1 MNRRIVTLVVAL
13 VPILVFG
20 ALLGTVRVPFVSLG
34 PGPTFDTLGEYDGKK
49 VVDIAG
55 TDTKDYGGHLNMTT
69 VSQRDGL
76 TLGQALVLW
85 LSDQQQLVPRAM
97 VYPPDKSK
105 DDVDKQNTDDFK
117 NSEDSAEFAALSYLK
132 YDNAVTVRTL
142 SDDGPAKDVLKVGDA
157 IDAVDGKPTATV
169 DALTDI
175 LKTTKPGQ
183 QVVIDYRRKNSPAGT
198 ATVTLGAKEGRDY
211 GYLGAA
217 LLDAPWAPFSIDF
230 NLANIGGP
238 SAGLMFSLAVV
249 DKLTDGELNGGK
261 FVAGTG
267 TITPDGKVGPI
278 GGISHKILAAEEAGA
293 TVFLVPAD
301 NCSEA
306 STADRGDMTLVKV
319 DTLTSAVDSLNRL
332 TSGQDAPSC

>member
-1 MNRRIVTLVVAL
+1 MTGVQTCAL
-13 VPILVFG
+13 PI
-20 ALLGTVRVPFVSLG
+20 S
-34 PGPTFDTLGEYDGKK
+34 
-49 VVDIAG
+49 
-55 TDTKDYGGHLNMTT
+55 
-69 VSQRDGL
+69 
-76 TLGQALVLW
+76 
-85 LSDQQQLVPRAM
+85 
-97 VYPPDKSK
+97 
-105 DDVDKQNTDDFK
+105 
-117 NSEDSAEFAALSYLK
+117 
-132 YDNAVTVRTL
+132 
-142 SDDGPAKDVLKVGDA
+142 
-157 IDAVDGKPTATV
+157 TATV

-278 GGISHKILAAEEAGA
+278 TRELQTHFLNAARGLDDDAVVMAARGARVGGGAA
-293 TVFLVPAD
+293 P
-301 NCSEA
+301 
-306 STADRGDMTLVKV
+306 
-319 DTLTSAVDSLNRL
+319 SAVGVDERAAGEN
-332 TSGQDAPSC
+332 APSATGTRPAWQIRFEYSAGLQRGRPLDAVPDANAIRSRGQRGRGEP